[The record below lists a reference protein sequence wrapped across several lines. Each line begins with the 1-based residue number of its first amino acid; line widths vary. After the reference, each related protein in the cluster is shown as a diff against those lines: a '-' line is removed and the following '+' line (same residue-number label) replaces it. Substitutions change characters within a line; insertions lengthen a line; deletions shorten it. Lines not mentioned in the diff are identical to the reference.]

1 MPRVVLVDDH
11 QLFRSGVRAEL
22 EGEGLGGRLE
32 RPLGGG
38 VGAVAGLDPVG
49 RQRVDHHHLAAAAL
63 LGAMASTGA
72 ELEVVAAEAEKA
84 LDPKVSQL
92 SND

>member
-1 MPRVVLVDDH
+1 MGNCDGILVLVDIGSAILSAEMALDLLDADIASKDH
-11 QLFRSGVRAEL
+11 LATSTA
-22 EGEGLGGRLE
+22 
-32 RPLGGG
+32 PL
-38 VGAVAGLDPVG
+38 VEGAVV
-49 RQRVDHHHLAAAAL
+49 AAV
-63 LGAMASTGA
+63 MASTGA